1 VHVHILDPAADAPA
15 RVVAEAF
22 TQGDIRNPDT
32 VEHFAQTVDV
42 LTIEVENVSVEG
54 LARVEAKGR
63 TAVYPSATALW
74 IIQNKG
80 FQKAFYTE
88 HGLPTAPWQVWHAG
102 SPMPEL
108 AHRPYFVKALTG
120 GYDGKGVKYIESP
133 SELPLAF
140 AGVDVLIEDCAVVLK
155 EVAVVVAVSA
165 TGETAVYPP
174 VEMSFHP
181 ERHVL
186 AYQFIP
192 ADLSTED
199 GKLAQELAK
208 AVAQKLGIVGLLA
221 VELFLT
227 PDGWWVNEVA
237 PRPHNSGHLTQE
249 ACRTSQ
255 FAQHLR
261 AILGLPLGPTE
272 LIQPAAMINL
282 LGAEGSSGPPVLLGE
297 EAVFST
303 AGASLHL
310 YGKTQSTPYRKMG
323 HITVS
328 LPNLSDAQATALRL
342 SEEVRITGVPPETMS

>member
-1 VHVHILDPAADAPA
+1 VHIHILDPAPDAPA

-32 VEHFAQTVDV
+32 IEAFAQTLDV
-42 LTIEVENVSVEG
+42 LTIEVEHVSVEG
-54 LARVEAKGR
+54 LARVEARGR
-63 TAVYPSATALW
+63 TAVYPGAAALR

-80 FQKAFYTE
+80 LQKAFYTE
-88 HGLPTAPWQVWHAG
+88 HGLPTATWRIWRAG
-102 SPMPEL
+102 TPMPDL
-108 AHRPYFVKALTG
+108 AESPYFVKALTG
-120 GYDGKGVKYIESP
+120 GYDGKGVKYVRSP
-133 SELPLAF
+133 EELPLAF
-140 AGVDVLIEDCAVVLK
+140 PGQDVLIEDCAVILK

-165 TGETAVYPP
+165 TGETAAYPP

-192 ADLSTED
+192 ANLSAEAMQH
-199 GKLAQELAK
+199 AQDLAK
-208 AVAQKLGIVGLLA
+208 TLAQKLGIVGLLA

-261 AILGLPLGPTE
+261 AILGLPLGSTE

-282 LGAEGSSGPPVLLGE
+282 LGAEGFSGPPVLQGE
-297 EAVFST
+297 EVVFGT
-303 AGASLHL
+303 RGASLHL
-310 YGKTQSTPYRKMG
+310 YGKTHTTPYRKMG

-328 LPNLSDAQATALRL
+328 LPSLEEAQNTALRL
-342 SEEVRITGVPPETMS
+342 AEAVSVVSIPTQTP